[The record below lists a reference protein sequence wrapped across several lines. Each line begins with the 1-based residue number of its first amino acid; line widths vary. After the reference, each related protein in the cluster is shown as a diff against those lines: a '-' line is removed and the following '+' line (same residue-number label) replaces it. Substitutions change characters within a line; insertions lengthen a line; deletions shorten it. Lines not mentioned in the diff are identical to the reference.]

1 MSTNAVE
8 LQPDPDEV
16 LQVEPAGHEPI
27 VKVSQQGPVR
37 TQSLPTKGGAT
48 TTKNVPTFPATL
60 QILRP
65 DHRRAKADLITSAA
79 VYVAYGK
86 ANAQDLSTMALLPA
100 GVRLPVSGTIEVWVT
115 CSTGTPTVSVF
126 TELWA
131 TGDGSGD

>member
-16 LQVEPAGHEPI
+16 LQTEPAGHEPI

-37 TQSLPTKGGAT
+37 TQGLPRKGGAT
-48 TTKNVPTFPATL
+48 YTKNVPTFPNTL

-65 DHRRAKADLITSAA
+65 DHRRAQADLISSAA
-79 VYVAYGK
+79 VFVAYGK
-86 ANAQDLSTMALLPA
+86 ANAQDTSTMALLPPN
-100 GVRLPVSGTIEVWVT
+100 VRLPVSGTIEVWVT
-115 CSTGTPTVSVF
+115 CTVGTPTISVF
-126 TELWA
+126 IENWA

>member
-37 TQSLPTKGGAT
+37 TQTLPTKGGAT
-48 TTKNVPTFPATL
+48 FTKNVPTFPATL
-60 QILRP
+60 HILRA

-79 VYVAYGK
+79 VLVAYGN
-86 ANAQDLSTMALLPA
+86 ANAQDPSTMATLPA
-100 GVRLPVSGTIEVWVT
+100 NVRLPVSGTVDVWVSCT
-115 CSTGTPTVSVF
+115 TGTPTVSVF
-126 TELWA
+126 TENWA